1 MKHIFIAL
9 LLIIKF
15 SFSQNY
21 SKQEEVVLAFKVYSK
36 TINSRDFIKHLSF
49 FSPKI
54 FDRTNT
60 KEHALKYLNQN
71 VLMKNDSVV
80 SSRFEFDEIKNVS
93 KSIKINKT
101 EYKFIDYIHIS
112 RQVFTQTFIEKSIED
127 GSIYKINGR
136 KIKSKD
142 YKIETDIHSI
152 YFDFENRTLLEVLHE
167 RVIVI
172 KKNDSDEWKFIPQRL
187 IFGIGDIDYRQILRN
202 VLPKKIYK
210 KIIKK
215 TGYNTTYK

>member
-1 MKHIFIAL
+1 MKHILIAF

-21 SKQEEVVLAFKVYSK
+21 ANQGEVVLAFKDYSK
-36 TINSRDFIKHLSF
+36 TINSRDFIKHLSL

-60 KEHALKYLNQN
+60 KEHAFKYLNQN
-71 VLMKNDSVV
+71 VLMKNDPAV

-101 EYKFIDYIHIS
+101 EYRFIDYIHIS

-136 KIKSKD
+136 KIRSKD

-167 RVIVI
+167 RVIAI
-172 KKNDSDEWKFIPQRL
+172 KKIDSDKWVFIPQRL
-187 IFGIGDIDYRQILRN
+187 IFGVGDIDYRQILRN